1 MQLAIETHGSGDPV
15 LFIHGLGGTANVFGP
30 QVEALARRFS
40 CVRFDLPGAGRSSL
54 PGTITM
60 DGFVDATLEVLRV
73 AGVTG
78 PVHVVGHSMGC
89 VIALHLAVREPLTI
103 RSLALVGAL
112 RAPAE
117 AARLAL
123 RARAVAAR
131 AQGLVGI
138 ADQIVAGG
146 TSKRTRAEYP
156 ATAAFVRELILRQKP
171 EDYATHC
178 EALAA
183 VEGVDAARIKTPAL
197 LITGDEDA
205 TAPAA
210 ACRALADAMP
220 RAELIV
226 LEACGHWATL
236 ERPREV
242 SAALTKFLDRVAI

>member
-1 MQLAIETHGSGDPV
+1 MQLAIETQGSGDPV

-30 QVEALARRFS
+30 QVEALAHQFS

-54 PGTITM
+54 PGTISM
-60 DGFVDATLEVLRV
+60 DGFVDAACEVLRA
-73 AGVTG
+73 AGVTA

-89 VIALHLAVREPLTI
+89 VIALHLAVRAPSTI

-112 RAPAE
+112 HAPAE
-117 AARLAL
+117 AARVAL
-123 RARAVAAR
+123 RARAVTAR

-146 TSKRTRAEYP
+146 TSKRSRAEYP
-156 ATAAFVRELILRQKP
+156 VMAAFVRELILRQKP

-183 VEGVDAARIKTPAL
+183 VERVDIAGIEAPAL

-205 TAPAA
+205 TAPAV
-210 ACRALADAMP
+210 ACRALTDAMP
-220 RAELIV
+220 SAELLV

-242 SAALTKFLDRVAI
+242 SAALTKFLGAVR